1 VARRVTAAGAAGSA
15 GVSAAGGVTTGMAV
29 AVAYSGGRDSTA
41 LLHATLRAA
50 MALGLQVHAL
60 HVHHGLS
67 RHADAWLQHCQRRC
81 RAWAARGWPV
91 QLHHERLQLAPARGD
106 SIEALAR
113 TERYA
118 ALARMAREQ
127 GCSIV
132 LLAHHGEDQAE
143 TFLLQALRGAG
154 VAGLSAMPAQAVR
167 GGIAWCRPWLE
178 QPRAAIE
185 AYVRRH
191 RLAWV
196 EDDSNTD
203 ARFARNRLR
212 TQVWPAL
219 QQAFPDAAHALGDA
233 ARWAQDAAA
242 CLAALA
248 QADLAAVQEPVAQAQ
263 GAPGLAGGEPGY
275 ALNIAALFELGAPR
289 GRNALRAWLQSCLGH
304 AAPAALVQRLWL
316 ELPQPGPARWPAG
329 PPGELRR
336 YRGRLRWAAA
346 APPAPAEAT
355 PGPDLELQVMQPGTV
370 PVPQWGGTLVVR
382 PVQEGGVALAVLRQL
397 RLRPRQGGEQFQC
410 HAGSTPRSLKKQYQ
424 ALGVPAW
431 ERGGPLVYGGGRL
444 LFVPGLGI
452 DARALAHHGEPQVA
466 LAWQQAGAAAE
477 RPGHAR

>member
-1 VARRVTAAGAAGSA
+1 VARRVTAAGAAARA
-15 GVSAAGGVTTGMAV
+15 GVSVATGAAAV

-118 ALARMAREQ
+118 ALERMARGQ
-127 GCSIV
+127 GCGLV

-154 VAGLSAMPAQAVR
+154 AAGLSAMPAQAVR
-167 GGIAWCRPWLE
+167 SGITWCRPWLE
-178 QPRAAIE
+178 QPRSAIE

-191 RLAWV
+191 RLTWV

-212 TQVWPAL
+212 TQVWPVL
-219 QQAFPDAAHALGDA
+219 RQAFPDAAHALGDA

-248 QADLAAVQEPVAQAQ
+248 QADLAAVQEPVAT
-263 GAPGLAGGEPGY
+263 GRAGGEPEH
-275 ALNIAALFELGAPR
+275 ALNLTALFELGAPR
-289 GRNALRAWLQSCLGH
+289 GRNALRAWLQARLGH

-316 ELPQPGPARWPAG
+316 ELPHPGPARWAAG
-329 PPGELRR
+329 PAGELRR

-346 APPAPAEAT
+346 VPPAWAEAMPAAG
-355 PGPDLELQVMQPGTV
+355 PGLELQVMQPGPV

-382 PVQEGGVALAVLRQL
+382 PVQEGGVALAALRQL
-397 RLRPRQGGEQFQC
+397 QLRPRQGGEQFQC

-431 ERGGPLVYGGGRL
+431 ERGGPLVYGGGHL
-444 LFVPGLGI
+444 LFVPGLGM
-452 DARALAHHGEPQVA
+452 DARALAGRGEPQVA
-466 LAWQQAGAAAE
+466 LAWQQAGAAAGT
-477 RPGHAR
+477 PGHAR